1 MKKKKTKQK
10 HQKPVCSRIP
20 YNFGALFFICWQFHL
35 RKSVTC
41 DISLFDSN
49 NEFLLND

>member
-1 MKKKKTKQK
+1 MKKKKK

-20 YNFGALFFICWQFHL
+20 FNFGALFFIYNAKWQFHL
-35 RKSVTC
+35 RKPVTC
-41 DISLFDSN
+41 DTTLFDSN